1 MASKV
6 EVLLKAL
13 KDNFILDA
21 TQDTIK
27 VLHIHWL
34 TSIRKCLENLYSFV
48 FVYEQLI
55 LITTGVTNIEKSLKI
70 PFGHIRVVSY
80 LRYTINY

>member
-13 KDNFILDA
+13 KNNFILDA

-27 VLHIHWL
+27 VLHIHTL

-48 FVYEQLI
+48 SVYEQLM
-55 LITTGVTNIEKSLKI
+55 LITTRVTNIEKSLKI
-70 PFGHIRVVSY
+70 PFGQIRVVSY